1 MKSPRVWTILACL
14 IAAATTAGCLHR
26 GERYD
31 YEDIDK
37 SLGDWGGVRVRL
49 LPRSSTYNEGVSVMS
64 GPYAMLALVW
74 LKEGAKLPSAC
85 RTRFQTA
92 ALHDAEGKVVASLAP
107 QAVTPEVF
115 LVGPPARPNPEGLA
129 HASLPMQSFEIPH
142 ADYLAAIDFQL
153 EGCGAID
160 GDYKVREIIKAKS
173 KTHYFHPVWAAM
185 MSV

>member
-1 MKSPRVWTILACL
+1 MILACL
-14 IAAATTAGCLHR
+14 VAAALTSGCLHR
-26 GERYD
+26 SERYD
-31 YEDIDK
+31 YADIEK

-49 LPRSSTYNEGVSVMS
+49 LPRSSTYNDGVSVMS
-64 GPYAMLALVW
+64 GPYAMLAVVW
-74 LKEGAKLPSAC
+74 LKGGATLPSAC
-85 RTRFQTA
+85 RTHFQTA

-142 ADYLAAIDFQL
+142 ADYLAVIDFRL

-160 GDYKVREIIKAKS
+160 GAYKVREIIKTKS
-173 KTHYFHPVWAAM
+173 RTHYFHPVWAAM